1 MIQYEQLIDPTDFGT
16 VRRYLN
22 CSRSSITDVL
32 FVREERL
39 LASLAEL
46 LADEH
51 PTGMQRAQFA
61 RWVRDG
67 RLKVGVQQAG
77 PSSGPGPDG
86 RVDVDAIPDQARCRV
101 LFLPPYYLVH
111 LRTRT
116 DSPPSDDWHQPM
128 RG

>member
-1 MIQYEQLIDPTDFGT
+1 MVEYESLIDLTDFGT
-16 VRRYLN
+16 VRRDLN

-39 LASLAEL
+39 LATVAEL

-51 PTGMQRAQFA
+51 PTGAQRAQFA

-67 RLKVGVQQAG
+67 RLKVGVQQARPTNG
-77 PSSGPGPDG
+77 SGPDG
-86 RVDVDAIPDQARCRV
+86 RVDVDAIPDRARCRV

-116 DSPPSDDWHQPM
+116 DLAPSDDWRQPM